1 MSCGDR
7 WKVLSI
13 DLGERLREL
22 SGEPGYD
29 GVHIIFVRGGAPL
42 GHCRLP
48 AEQLPLAPRH
58 LANCAACAIAP
69 ATGDQLLK
77 EGFRSALPG
86 LPEPAINS
94 PEQTLAGLL
103 ALDRPIE
110 QLASGV
116 RDRASAPR
124 CDVTVAVC
132 TRERPD
138 ALARCLESLR
148 GLAQQPKEILVID
161 NAPVSEATRET
172 VRRIPGV
179 RYHKEPRPG
188 LSAARNTA
196 MAIASGD
203 IVAFA
208 DDDVIVDRNWITRLS
223 HCFEDPNVMV
233 ATGLVLPA
241 ELETRA
247 QVIFEQDFQ
256 FFHQGFRTRHFNSEY
271 FAALREKGVPVW
283 SIGAGANMAVRR
295 VAFERGYRFDTRLGP
310 GVFGGCGE
318 DSEFWYSLLA
328 DGWSCVYEPSAVVH
342 HFHRA
347 SVDDLRRL
355 VRQYMEGHVAAL
367 LLQFSKY
374 RHAGNL
380 RRLLLRLPAEYL
392 QLLFRLVVSGFALE
406 NRILFSG
413 VLGCLYGLRFVFRLR
428 RKETLAA

>member
-1 MSCGDR
+1 
-7 WKVLSI
+7 
-13 DLGERLREL
+13 
-22 SGEPGYD
+22 
-29 GVHIIFVRGGAPL
+29 
-42 GHCRLP
+42 
-48 AEQLPLAPRH
+48 
-58 LANCAACAIAP
+58 
-69 ATGDQLLK
+69 
-77 EGFRSALPG
+77 
-86 LPEPAINS
+86 
-94 PEQTLAGLL
+94 
-103 ALDRPIE
+103 
-110 QLASGV
+110 
-116 RDRASAPR
+116 
-124 CDVTVAVC
+124 
-132 TRERPD
+132 
-138 ALARCLESLR
+138 LARCLESLR